1 MLRTRAQLFRLRQLP
16 PCDALDRL
24 GELLVLLR
32 QVRPLAPSRSQP
44 ILSSEVRDYA
54 NENGQTQ
61 SKAYLELNVVQAF
74 HDYAVMV
81 VQEQL

>member
-1 MLRTRAQLFRLRQLP
+1 
-16 PCDALDRL
+16 
-24 GELLVLLR
+24 VLLR

-44 ILSSEVRDYA
+44 ILSSEVQDYA
-54 NENGQTQ
+54 NENGQTH